1 MKTAA
6 LAILLSLVPTSQAL
20 CEDGR
25 VSGTLSTPDGK
36 PVIGYPVI
44 VSGEVAGH
52 ARNWISSTNTEGKFV
67 VEQLPAGEY
76 TVVPANEPGAVKAF
90 QIEPEAVETAA
101 PDLELEVTPGDKF

>member
-1 MKTAA
+1 
-6 LAILLSLVPTSQAL
+6 
-20 CEDGR
+20 
-25 VSGTLSTPDGK
+25 
-36 PVIGYPVI
+36 
-44 VSGEVAGH
+44 
-52 ARNWISSTNTEGKFV
+52 